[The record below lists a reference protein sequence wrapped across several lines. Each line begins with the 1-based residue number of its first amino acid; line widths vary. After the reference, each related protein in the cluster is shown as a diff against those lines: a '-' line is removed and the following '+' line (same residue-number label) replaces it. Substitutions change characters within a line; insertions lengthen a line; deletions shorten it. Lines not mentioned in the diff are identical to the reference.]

1 MENIDIIYYI
11 NLDHRTDRNTEI
23 LSELKKMNIPDSKIQ
38 RIPAIYTKGF
48 GILGCGLSHLKAVE
62 TFMRSDYKNCLI
74 LEDDFMFSLDTNY
87 SNFLLNTFFKKLPIF
102 DICMLAGNLMK
113 SEETSLP
120 FIKKVI
126 DAQTASAYIVTRTF
140 APVLI
145 DTYKESTRLL
155 EEYKKKTGQRSH
167 EYSNDIYWKRRQPQ
181 SNWYIL
187 YPKLGFQRESYS
199 DNEEH
204 ITDYKV

>member
-11 NLDHRTDRNTEI
+11 NLDHRIDRNTEI
-23 LSELKKMNIPDSKIQ
+23 LSELRKMNISNLKIQ

-62 TFMRSDYKNCLI
+62 TFMKSEYKNCLI

-126 DAQTASAYIVTRTF
+126 DAQTAS
-140 APVLI
+140 L
-145 DTYKESTRLL
+145 STR
-155 EEYKKKTGQRSH
+155 EPVIRPGRRSKSRFSDDFTAC
-167 EYSNDIYWKRRQPQ
+167 ENVRAGPMLFNSCCCKLMNIKDFDSAGATLYSARASAVNCQ
-181 SNWYIL
+181 SFALNAT
-187 YPKLGFQRESYS
+187 RSMS
-199 DNEEH
+199 
-204 ITDYKV
+204 